1 MRPTV
6 IYIACTA
13 LGMTLATSSFAAEVY
28 RWVDENGKVH
38 FSDKKP
44 VDDGAETVD
53 IKAPPVLPPDEGE
66 LRRRELL
73 RRAEEDFAYK
83 QRRAAEDQAAAALE
97 EETTAARSAQQSKCN
112 NARIRLGVLA
122 ANMPIYWTTS
132 GEMRPAWSN
141 DMYRGARRYIADNE
155 RPALRTVAERDI
167 QTHCHDPDNTDAQYL
182 TYRRWEHQQW
192 CQALRAD
199 IDFTRQARARTP
211 REDVEALQARY
222 ARECSQN

>member
-13 LGMTLATSSFAAEVY
+13 FGLILATTSFAAEIY

-44 VDDGAETVD
+44 VDDGAETID
-53 IKAPPVLPPDEGE
+53 IDAPPVLPPDEGE

-83 QRRAAEDQAAAALE
+83 RRRAAEDQAAAALE
-97 EETTAARSAQQSKCN
+97 EEANAARTTQQSKCD

-141 DMYRGARRYIADNE
+141 DMYRGKRRYIADEE

-167 QTHCHDPDNTDAQYL
+167 QAHCHEPDNTDAQ
-182 TYRRWEHQQW
+182 
-192 CQALRAD
+192 
-199 IDFTRQARARTP
+199 
-211 REDVEALQARY
+211 
-222 ARECSQN
+222 